1 MHHQKQTGMS
11 SIILHLVK
19 INVEIGT
26 SSTTTTNTGPLH
38 QEQLCMA
45 DEQRAMN
52 VYSSNDKGGRKDK
65 RREEGEGLTHVKTTI
80 I

>member
-1 MHHQKQTGMS
+1 
-11 SIILHLVK
+11 
-19 INVEIGT
+19 
-26 SSTTTTNTGPLH
+26 
-38 QEQLCMA
+38 MA